1 MRKLRLKDSYT
12 KYKKNKLRL
21 HEVAS
26 SIQDFYFLV
35 KFGLV
40 LIYILKVSSK
50 NSSSILLRKNMFNL
64 LLAFFFWKACSF
76 SSFLCRSLETVTSI
90 FLSKS
95 SSEIYLSP
103 IINCW
108 GRIFTLY
115 LTWGSFSLVCVLSLF
130 FSFFLSFFFLFLSV
144 FSLTST
150 NNSQDS
156 REGIK
161 HKHSFSSSKFL
172 HFCLIDLFVITR
184 QIVDEICSP

>member
-1 MRKLRLKDSYT
+1 MRKLKLQDSYT

-40 LIYILKVSSK
+40 LTYILKVSSK

-76 SSFLCRSLETVTSI
+76 SSFLCQSLETVTSI

-115 LTWGSFSLVCVLSLF
+115 LTWESFSLVCVLSLF
-130 FSFFLSFFFLFLSV
+130 FSFFLSFFLFLSV

-150 NNSQDS
+150 NDSQDS

-184 QIVDEICSP
+184 LIVDEICSP

>member
-40 LIYILKVSSK
+40 LTYILKVSSK

-76 SSFLCRSLETVTSI
+76 SSFLCQSLETVTSI

-130 FSFFLSFFFLFLSV
+130 FFFLSFFF
-144 FSLTST
+144 
-150 NNSQDS
+150 
-156 REGIK
+156 
-161 HKHSFSSSKFL
+161 SFSVGIFFDK
-172 HFCLIDLFVITR
+172 H
-184 QIVDEICSP
+184 